1 MSEEFHDIPISEI
14 KHFGIKGMKWGV
26 RNPLRTDGRIVG
38 SKYATKDST
47 NKKSSNKDT
56 PKPRKSKVKTETKG
70 SNRVLKEKESKVVK
84 RAREA
89 AYSLAAKVNPREI
102 NYSIK
107 RAMTKD
113 NTSDK
118 VVMDLVNNAT
128 KEKGV
133 LPTDEKVLAAVT
145 RQGIQMHKDAKYDNL
160 DDKDLNNLKKYTDA
174 AVYSRTINSYLAT
187 GQPPHIADKAK
198 ELKDT
203 IGKNSLSDMTV
214 YRSTALKFSTDGL
227 ANKLD
232 SMGEDNLKA
241 AFNQFEKNFKGKSFK
256 ENRVYSTSTS
266 PEFAIDTWR
275 KVNPNAAKTY
285 NSYLIINTKGTPG
298 LLADGRT
305 GSGKKIVNTG
315 SNQEAILA
323 PKKMTYRKL
332 TFDEERQMF
341 AVYLDAE

>member
-1 MSEEFHDIPISEI
+1 MSDELYDIPISEI
-14 KHFGIKGMKWGV
+14 KHFGVKGMKWGV
-26 RNPLRTDGRIVG
+26 RNPLRDDGRIIG

-47 NKKSSNKDT
+47 NK
-56 PKPRKSKVKTETKG
+56 PKKSKVDIKG
-70 SNRVLKEKESKVVK
+70 VNRVLKENESKVVK
-84 RAREA
+84 KARET

-107 RAMTKD
+107 RAMTMD
-113 NTSDK
+113 NASDK
-118 VVMDLVNNAT
+118 AVMDLVNTAT

-133 LPTDEKVLAAVT
+133 LPTDEKVLGAVT

-160 DDKDLNNLKKYTDA
+160 DNKDLDNLKKYTDA

-187 GQPPHIADKAK
+187 GEPPHIADKAK

-203 IGKNSLSDMTV
+203 IGKNSLNDMTV
-214 YRSTALKFSTDGL
+214 YRSTALKFSTEGL
-227 ANKLD
+227 AKKLD
-232 SMGEDNLKA
+232 SIGEEDLKS

-285 NSYLIINTKGTPG
+285 NSYLIIHTKGTPG

-305 GSGKKIVNTG
+305 GDGRKIVNTG

-323 PKKMTYRKL
+323 PKKMTYKKL

-341 AVYLDAE
+341 AIYMDAE